1 MLHHVYKTKCLHKKS
16 FLAATHWKILLLRPH
31 MKISAGLYFN
41 YSVLPTL
48 KSPTTPVRSNLALA
62 PPAACEAN
70 SSLKQRILLS
80 KAHILCNPPS
90 RLCNTGC
97 PVCVS
102 DCSLKNSEETTTYTQ
117 ANQKSHLAAPA
128 LLHSAPASSL
138 PCQLPFTTEQPL
150 FSKAFH
156 SHGSHK
162 NHFPKFRFISF
173 YFLLLLL

>member
-1 MLHHVYKTKCLHKKS
+1 MLHHIYKTKCLHKKS
-16 FLAATHWKILLLRPH
+16 FLAATHWKILLLQPH

-48 KSPTTPVRSNLALA
+48 KSPTTPMRSNLALA

-80 KAHILCNPPS
+80 KAHVLCNPPS

-102 DCSLKNSEETTTYTQ
+102 DCSLKNSKTTTYTQ
-117 ANQKSHLAAPA
+117 ANQKSHLAPGSPCLAAFCSCIIPPLPA
-128 LLHSAPASSL
+128 AFYNRAAFVSQSL
-138 PCQLPFTTEQPL
+138 PQPWKSQESLP
-150 FSKAFH
+150 
-156 SHGSHK
+156 
-162 NHFPKFRFISF
+162 
-173 YFLLLLL
+173 